1 MVLQELGSK
10 ISKALA
16 SVQDAS
22 VVDEKVLDACLK
34 EISTALLQADVN
46 VKLVLSMRTNVKKRV
61 DSDSGA
67 GLNKRKV
74 IEKAVFDELC
84 AMLNSG
90 IDTKEKEKDSKKQDL
105 KKGKPNVVMFVGL
118 QGSGKTTT
126 CMKYAHFY
134 KKKGYKPAMV
144 CADTFRAGA
153 FDQLKQNA
161 TKASIPFYGSYS
173 ETDPAKIAEIGVN
186 KFKEGG
192 RDLIIVDTSGR
203 HKQEEALFEEMRQV
217 SSSVQP
223 DLVIFVMDGS
233 IGQAAF
239 DQAKAFKDTVEVG
252 SVIITKMDGH
262 AKGGGALSAVA
273 ATKSPIAF
281 LGVGEH
287 MDEFEN
293 FETKSFVGRLL
304 GKGDWTGFMDK
315 IKDAVPEDQMKE
327 EIMDSIQKGN
337 FTMRI
342 LKDQLQNI
350 LKMGPVGQVMGMIP
364 GFNNSMMPKGSD
376 KQSEVRIKKF
386 MTMMDS
392 MTEKELNTNDIKILQ
407 QPSRVQRISRGAGRI
422 PQDYYDL
429 LEEYKRL
436 KMLIC
441 GGKGGGMMKN
451 MPKNLQKGMA
461 GMNPHNMQMN
471 MAQMSKMLPPHV
483 LKQMGG
489 PGALQGLM
497 RQMEK
502 EGMK

>member
-173 ETDPAKIAEIGVN
+173 ETDPAKI
-186 KFKEGG
+186 
-192 RDLIIVDTSGR
+192 
-203 HKQEEALFEEMRQV
+203 
-217 SSSVQP
+217 
-223 DLVIFVMDGS
+223 
-233 IGQAAF
+233 
-239 DQAKAFKDTVEVG
+239 
-252 SVIITKMDGH
+252 
-262 AKGGGALSAVA
+262 
-273 ATKSPIAF
+273 
-281 LGVGEH
+281 
-287 MDEFEN
+287 
-293 FETKSFVGRLL
+293 
-304 GKGDWTGFMDK
+304 
-315 IKDAVPEDQMKE
+315 
-327 EIMDSIQKGN
+327 
-337 FTMRI
+337 
-342 LKDQLQNI
+342 
-350 LKMGPVGQVMGMIP
+350 
-364 GFNNSMMPKGSD
+364 
-376 KQSEVRIKKF
+376 
-386 MTMMDS
+386 
-392 MTEKELNTNDIKILQ
+392 
-407 QPSRVQRISRGAGRI
+407 
-422 PQDYYDL
+422 
-429 LEEYKRL
+429 
-436 KMLIC
+436 
-441 GGKGGGMMKN
+441 
-451 MPKNLQKGMA
+451 
-461 GMNPHNMQMN
+461 
-471 MAQMSKMLPPHV
+471 
-483 LKQMGG
+483 
-489 PGALQGLM
+489 
-497 RQMEK
+497 
-502 EGMK
+502 